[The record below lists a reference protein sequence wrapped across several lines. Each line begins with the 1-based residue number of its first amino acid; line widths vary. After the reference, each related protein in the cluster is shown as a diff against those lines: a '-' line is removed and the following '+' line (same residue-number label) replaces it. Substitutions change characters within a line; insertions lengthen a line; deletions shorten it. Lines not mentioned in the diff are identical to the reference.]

1 MGERLPRL
9 RCLDICLWGG
19 VMRRKIHHLIII
31 AIMLLASTNAY
42 AFKVV
47 GYFTSWGTPGFEE
60 NLHYNYLTHVNY
72 SFLLPTSSGGYTQT
86 FSNTTQLDRLV
97 QLAHNNNVKVLISV
111 GGWNGGDDDAFS
123 TIAASP
129 SLRTTFINNL
139 FGFVTAHNLDG
150 VDIDWEFPDST
161 GSDNYTLLMA
171 ELSSRLKNSG
181 KLLTAAVWGWN
192 AEGVA
197 NSVYP
202 YVDYLNLMAYD
213 GGTPHSTYSMAS
225 SSLNFWKNTGLSQEK
240 AILGIPFYGVNSSL
254 DGRDYSALVAA
265 DGNAPYKDEG
275 GSESVSGY
283 YYNSIQTVK
292 NKTMLAANEGGGVM
306 IWALNSDTTNG
317 TSLLTA
323 IHEAT
328 PGGDLSLPLQVTT
341 TTLPSGTVGTYYDSK
356 TLVATGGSAPYSW
369 SIVSGHLPT
378 GLTLSSSAGVIGGV
392 PTGSAGTS
400 SFTIRCTDGQKNTSD
415 KALSITIQQD
425 QAKIP
430 SYPKV
435 LSIR

>member
-1 MGERLPRL
+1 
-9 RCLDICLWGG
+9 
-19 VMRRKIHHLIII
+19 
-31 AIMLLASTNAY
+31 MLLVSTSAH

-60 NLHYNYLTHVNY
+60 KLPYNYLTHVNY
-72 SFLLPTSSGGYTQT
+72 SFLLPTSSGGYTAT

-111 GGWNGGDDDAFS
+111 GGWNGGDDSAFN

-129 SLRTTFINNL
+129 NLRTTFINNL
-139 FGFVTAHNLDG
+139 YSFVTAHNLDG

-181 KLLTAAVWGWN
+181 MLLTAAVWGWR

-225 SSLNFWKNTGLSQEK
+225 SSLNFWKNTGLLQEK
-240 AILGIPFYGVNSSL
+240 AILGIPFYGSNSSWDL
-254 DGRDYSALVAA
+254 KDYSALVAA
-265 DGNAPYKDEG
+265 DGNAPYKDED
-275 GSESVSGY
+275 GSESTGGY
-283 YYNSIQTVK
+283 YYNGIQTVI
-292 NKTMLAANEGGGVM
+292 NKTILAADQGGGVM
-306 IWALNSDTTNG
+306 IWALNSDTTNE

-323 IHEAT
+323 IHEAML
-328 PGGDLSLPLQVTT
+328 GGGLPQPLQIAT

-356 TLVATGGSAPYSW
+356 TLAATGGSAPYSW
-369 SIVSGHLPT
+369 SIVSGYLPT
-378 GLTLSSSAGVIGGV
+378 GLTLSSNTGVIGGT
-392 PTGSAGTS
+392 PTGSIGTS
-400 SFTIRCTDGQKNTSD
+400 SFTIRCTDSEKNTSD
-415 KALSITIQQD
+415 KALSIAIQQN
-425 QAKIP
+425 QIKIP
-430 SYPKV
+430 SHPKV

>member
-1 MGERLPRL
+1 MFGHLPL
-9 RCLDICLWGG
+9 GG

-60 NLHYNYLTHVNY
+60 ILHYNYLTHVNY

-111 GGWNGGDDDAFS
+111 GGWNGGDDTAFS
-123 TIAASP
+123 AIAASL

-139 FGFVTAHNLDG
+139 FSFVTAHNLDG

-161 GSDNYTLLMA
+161 GSDNYTFLMA

-192 AEGVA
+192 SEGVA

-225 SSLNFWKNTGLSQEK
+225 SSLNFWKNAGLSQEK
-240 AILGIPFYGVNSSL
+240 VILGIPFYGVNSSW

-317 TSLLTA
+317 TSLLAA

-369 SIVSGHLPT
+369 SIVSGYLPT
-378 GLTLSSSAGVIGGV
+378 GLTLSSSTGVIGGV

-400 SFTIRCTDGQKNTSD
+400 SFTIRCTDGQRNISD
-415 KALSITIQQD
+415 KAISITIQQD